1 MNAKA
6 ISRWLQLSTTDKQ
19 AIFNEVSAQINLPSA
34 AIEKD

>member
-1 MNAKA
+1 MNSKA

-19 AIFNEVSAQINLPSA
+19 ATFNEVSAQINLPSA